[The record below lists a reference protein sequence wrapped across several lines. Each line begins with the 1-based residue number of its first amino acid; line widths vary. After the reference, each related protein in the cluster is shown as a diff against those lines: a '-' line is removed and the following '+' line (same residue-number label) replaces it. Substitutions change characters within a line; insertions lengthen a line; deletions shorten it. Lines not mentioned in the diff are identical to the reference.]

1 MATLTV
7 SSLFMGPST
16 SIGVGLSKTETT
28 VASSSNGDK
37 WNNTGR
43 EVVFLQNSSSQGGGT
58 AVTVTVVAQNADN
71 FGGAA
76 SLHNLTIS
84 VPSSSFGL
92 MAIGPFPPALF
103 NDSSGFCN
111 LTYSAAGL
119 GIGVVSVA
127 PRS

>member
-7 SSLFMGPST
+7 TNLFMGPAS
-16 SIGVGLSKTETT
+16 SIGVGISKTELT

-43 EVVFLQNSSSQGGGT
+43 EVVLLQNSSSQGGGA
-58 AVTVTVVAQNADN
+58 AVTITVVAQQGDN

-76 SLHNLTIS
+76 ALHNLTIS
-84 VPSSSFGL
+84 MPSSSFGL
-92 MAIGPFPPALF
+92 MAIGPFPTAVF

-119 GIGVVSVA
+119 NIGVMSVA

>member
-7 SSLFMGPST
+7 TALVMGPAS
-16 SIGVGLSKTETT
+16 SIGVGLSKAETT

-37 WNNTGR
+37 FINTGR
-43 EVVFLQNSSSQGGGT
+43 EVAFLQNSSSQGAGV
-58 AVTVTVVAQNADN
+58 AVTVTVVAQAVDS

-92 MAIGPFPPALF
+92 MAIGPFPPSLF

-111 LTYSAAGL
+111 LTYSAGGL
-119 GIGVVSVA
+119 NIGVVSIA